1 MRRMTI
7 CNVVGALVCG
17 AVICACG
24 ATPAGS
30 AAAGPGGTTRG
41 GNAAATDSVAAL
53 PAPLVAAGPQTV
65 AMPSTTRSA
74 AGGAHPTGSPSAT
87 ATHPATGTTG
97 NGTTGN
103 GNGGAGSSQPAPP
116 SPATCT
122 NPQYTTSEPLGMWNQ
137 APYFVYNDAWN
148 ASNYQVSQTLYACSY
163 SNWYVVA
170 TMNNNAGDGA
180 VKTYPNSHRDFDN
193 HPLVTSLNSVTSTFS
208 DSAPSAGIYENAY
221 DIWLNNAAES
231 YKTEVMV
238 WTDNHG
244 QSPGGSAAG
253 TVTLDGRGYQ
263 VWRGTGSGGQYIA
276 LVADQNFMSGTVNLL
291 DIFQWI
297 AQKGWLPSNTELQ
310 QVDYGAEIVS
320 TGNVP
325 ETFSYSNLSVSAS

>member
-1 MRRMTI
+1 MRRSTTCTVI
-7 CNVVGALVCG
+7 GALICG
-17 AVICACG
+17 AAISACG
-24 ATPAGS
+24 ASTPGTAGTAGNRAS
-30 AAAGPGGTTRG
+30 ASSPGAANG
-41 GNAAATDSVAAL
+41 AA
-53 PAPLVAAGPQTV
+53 PAPLVAAAPHTAVMPRTGP
-65 AMPSTTRSA
+65 S
-74 AGGAHPTGSPSAT
+74 GGSHSAHPGSTGT
-87 ATHPATGTTG
+87 ATRPATGGSTG
-97 NGTTGN
+97 S
-103 GNGGAGSSQPAPP
+103 GGQPSGP

-122 NPQYTTSEPLGMWNQ
+122 SPKYVTSQPLGMWNQ

-163 SNWYVVA
+163 SNWYAVA

-193 HPLVTSLNSVTSTFS
+193 HPLVTSLSSVTSTFANS
-208 DSAPSAGIYENAY
+208 TPSVGIYEQAY

-238 WTDNHG
+238 WTYNHG
-244 QSPGGSAAG
+244 QSPGGSLQG
-253 TVTLDGRGYQ
+253 SVTIGGRGYK
-263 VWRGTGSGGQYIA
+263 VWRGTSSGSQYVA
-276 LVADQNFMSGTVNLL
+276 LVADQNFTSGTMDLL
-291 DIFQWI
+291 GIFRWI

-325 ETFSYSNLSVSAS
+325 ETFSYSGFSVSAS

>member
-7 CNVVGALVCG
+7 GSVVGALVCG

-24 ATPAGS
+24 GAPANSASGAGGATRDES
-30 AAAGPGGTTRG
+30 STAGPGS
-41 GNAAATDSVAAL
+41 AVAL
-53 PAPLVAAGPQTV
+53 PAPLVAAVPQTA
-65 AMPSTTRSA
+65 AMPSTGKSA
-74 AGGAHPTGSPSAT
+74 RAHGTYPAGSSSAT
-87 ATHPATGTTG
+87 ATHPATGMTTG
-97 NGTTGN
+97 SGSGTTG
-103 GNGGAGSSQPAPP
+103 ASSQPPAP
-116 SPATCT
+116 SVATCT
-122 NPQYTTSEPLGMWNQ
+122 KPQYVTSEPLGMWNQ

-148 ASNYQVSQTLYACSY
+148 ASAYQVSQTLYACS
-163 SNWYVVA
+163 SSDWYVVA
-170 TMNNNAGDGA
+170 TMNNDSGDGA

-193 HPLVTSLNSVTSTFS
+193 HPLVTSLNSVTSTFA

-221 DIWLNNAAES
+221 DIWLNNAAEN

-253 TVTLDGRGYQ
+253 TATIDGRGYQ
-263 VWRGTGSGGQYIA
+263 AWRGTGSGGQYIA

-297 AQKGWLPSNTELQ
+297 AQKGWLPSDTELQ
-310 QVDYGAEIVS
+310 QIDYGAEIVS

-325 ETFSYSNLSVSAS
+325 ETFSYSNFAVNAS